1 MVSIKTLNGLPR
13 AALRVLHVAEIS
25 VWVATSSVAL
35 LRRILSDVAM
45 INVTAREYY
54 TDKGHTRNT
63 NAVYAMTIIAGKA
76 AADVNPEPQSTP
88 AGSLGEPPPTEGTT
102 SPDPTQLT
110 VRMPVNARGLALA
123 ILATVAV
130 VFALQWAEKFFIP
143 LLLGIIMAYTLNPL
157 VVWLERMKIPRLVG
171 TSIVMIALLCAGAFT
186 AISLRGQVQTIL
198 EQLPEAA
205 NKISATLR
213 DMRKGQPNT
222 MQKVQAAARE
232 IDKATSQAGDAR
244 TTPKQTATHV
254 VVDRHAFN
262 LGDFLWAGSMGAL
275 AFISQATMV
284 LILVFFLLLAGD
296 TFKRKLVRLTG
307 PSLSNKKI
315 TVQILDDINGSIQHY
330 MFTLLVANVL
340 LAFLTWIAFRWI
352 GLENA
357 GAWAVAAG
365 VLHVIPYVGP
375 VLIAVATG
383 MAGFLQFESLSMALL
398 VSGSSLV
405 IATFVGM
412 FVITWMT
419 GKLAK
424 MNASGV
430 FIALLFLGWLWGVW
444 GLLLA
449 IPIIGMVKVVSHHVE
464 ELQPLAELLGE

>member
-1 MVSIKTLNGLPR
+1 
-13 AALRVLHVAEIS
+13 
-25 VWVATSSVAL
+25 
-35 LRRILSDVAM
+35 
-45 INVTAREYY
+45 
-54 TDKGHTRNT
+54 
-63 NAVYAMTIIAGKA
+63 
-76 AADVNPEPQSTP
+76 
-88 AGSLGEPPPTEGTT
+88 
-102 SPDPTQLT
+102 
-110 VRMPVNARGLALA
+110 MPVNARGLALA

-143 LLLGIIMAYTLNPL
+143 LLLGIIIAYTLNPL
-157 VVWLERMKIPRLVG
+157 VVWLERIKIPRVVG
-171 TSIVMIALLCAGAFT
+171 TSIVMIAFLCAGAFT
-186 AISLRGQVQTIL
+186 TMSLRDQVQTIL

-205 NKISATLR
+205 NKISVTLL

-232 IDKATSQAGDAR
+232 IDKATSQAGDAH
-244 TTPKQTATHV
+244 TTPQQTPPHV
-254 VVDRHAFN
+254 VVDRPAFN

-296 TFKRKLVRLTG
+296 TFKRKLVRMTG

-315 TVQILDDINGSIQHY
+315 TVQILDDINVSIQRY

-340 LAFLTWIAFRWI
+340 LALLTWIAFRWI

-365 VLHVIPYVGP
+365 VLHVIPYFGP

-383 MAGFLQFESLSMALL
+383 MAAFMQFESFWMALL
-398 VSGSSLV
+398 VSGSSLA
-405 IATFVGM
+405 IATVVGM
-412 FVITWMT
+412 FLITWMT
-419 GKLAK
+419 GRLAK
-424 MNASGV
+424 MNATAV
-430 FIALLFLGWLWGVW
+430 FIALLFWGWLWGIW

-449 IPIIGMVKVVSHHVE
+449 IPIIGIVKVVSRHVE
-464 ELQPLAELLGE
+464 ELQPLDELLGEET